1 MVCWLGIL
9 LRAALLWSCLW
20 GRRLE
25 SFRRLEA
32 MVGCQKESFS
42 MFESFAGRNIC
53 EMRRE

>member
-25 SFRRLEA
+25 TFREVWSNGGVPEKNPLACLKDSQDAISAR
-32 MVGCQKESFS
+32 
-42 MFESFAGRNIC
+42 
-53 EMRRE
+53 